1 MSGEGGADL
10 YGYLGLARKG
20 GNLVWGRDAV
30 RDAIRSGRAALI
42 VLSADAG
49 TALVRSMT
57 GSGQAA
63 EVPLLVYGTKEEM
76 GRALG
81 RHETAVVAVTDPE
94 RSNFK
99 LATER
104 WQLRPEKGGTLL
116 IYEFDMEPDFWVP
129 PVIGP
134 FYIKR
139 ALMSGGSRAVERI
152 EALATGREPA
162 PTD

>member
-1 MSGEGGADL
+1 VSGEGGADL

-30 RDAIRSGRAALI
+30 RDAVRSGRAALI

-57 GSGQAA
+57 GSGRAA

-81 RHETAVVAVTDPE
+81 RHETAVVAVTDPGLAE
-94 RSNFK
+94 AVRRS
-99 LATER
+99 A
-104 WQLRPEKGGTLL
+104 GTA
-116 IYEFDMEPDFWVP
+116 PR
-129 PVIGP
+129 
-134 FYIKR
+134 KR
-139 ALMSGGSRAVERI
+139 RNV
-152 EALATGREPA
+152 
-162 PTD
+162 